1 MCAPYLVVDPL
12 ETVLLPDL
20 VHPESCVRRFTSI
33 WDRLKPIAV
42 PRSNRGQYILRERI
56 AAVRSLQLSLEQE
69 RVMNPPPATE
79 ATRSKVFQLRIA
91 RKAGLDTPRT
101 YVGNDAETVRQFV
114 ASCNRGAVA
123 KSLTWFFDAT
133 GKFTFTNVLAPNALK
148 SDASIACCPMIY
160 QEYIPKSFELRVTC
174 VGRRIFAAKILSQDN
189 ARTVVDWRRDQFN
202 LNYEAT
208 TLPEKVERKVIR
220 VLKELGLHFGAF
232 DFIVTPEGRCVFLE
246 VNSSGNWLW
255 LEDRLPLPIS
265 NAIADWLCAHRE

>member
-1 MCAPYLVVDPL
+1 
-12 ETVLLPDL
+12 
-20 VHPESCVRRFTSI
+20 
-33 WDRLKPIAV
+33 
-42 PRSNRGQYILRERI
+42 
-56 AAVRSLQLSLEQE
+56 
-69 RVMNPPPATE
+69 
-79 ATRSKVFQLRIA
+79 
-91 RKAGLDTPRT
+91 
-101 YVGNDAETVRQFV
+101 
-114 ASCNRGAVA
+114 
-123 KSLTWFFDAT
+123 
-133 GKFTFTNVLAPNALK
+133 
-148 SDASIACCPMIY
+148 MIY